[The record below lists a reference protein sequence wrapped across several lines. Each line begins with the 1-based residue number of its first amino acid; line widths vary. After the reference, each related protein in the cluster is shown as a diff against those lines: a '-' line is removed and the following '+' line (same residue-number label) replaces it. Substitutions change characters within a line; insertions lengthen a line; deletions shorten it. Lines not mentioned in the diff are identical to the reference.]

1 LFLKALAGIHREPG
15 IPVPGR
21 SCLLIMTGA
30 TSVARG
36 LPAHSRSWRGLSVLA
51 KLYISLVVI
60 AGLGTLLYGAIH
72 QSSKNIAEFICY
84 LGIAILASRLKVNLP
99 GITGTLSVNFLFIL
113 IGVLELSFSET
124 LILGAIS
131 MLAQCLH
138 PEPPKALQV
147 TFNVCA
153 GSISTALAYLVYHH
167 RLTNLLIGNKP
178 VLLGVAATVYFIAN
192 AGSIATVISLSERR
206 PLTQIL
212 VDCYFWSFP
221 YYLVGAGIAGAIT
234 WLNQTFNWETSLLL
248 VPAVYLIYRS
258 YRLYLGKLEDEKR
271 HVEEMANLHLRTI
284 EALAL
289 AIEAKDHT
297 THEHLQRV
305 RIYAIEV
312 AKELGVEGAELEALH
327 AAALLHDIG
336 KLAVPEH
343 IISKPGRLT
352 PEEFEKMKIH
362 TLVGAEILERVRFPY
377 PVVPIVRAHHEKWDG
392 SGYPMGLKGAEIPI
406 GARILS
412 AVDYLDAL
420 ASDRQYR
427 RALPLRDV
435 MQKLAAESGKSFDP
449 KVVDV
454 LQKRYQYLERLAVTK
469 AGQDPS
475 GPLSTSIKIERGLEP
490 AAGFENATAQDYAG
504 RENTFLSSIAAA
516 RQEAQSLFE
525 LSQDLGASLSLTE
538 TLSVFS
544 VKLKPM
550 VPYDAIAIY
559 IKREAELI
567 PEYVNG
573 DNYRLFSS
581 LRIPIGQG
589 LSGWV
594 AHNRKPIINGNPS
607 VEPGYLNDPSKFST
621 LSSALAV
628 PLEGISGIIGV
639 LALYRGERD
648 AFTSDHLR
656 ILLAVSGK
664 MALSIENALKYQQAE
679 DSATTDYLTGL
690 PNARSLFLQL
700 DRELAR
706 CKRDNSGLTVMV
718 SDMDG
723 FKQINDRFGHLEGN
737 RVLRLF
743 AQALKDGCREYD
755 YVARM
760 GGDEFVV
767 IAPGLAADAAGK
779 KAEQMRALAR
789 QAGNEVCGEDILSLS
804 VGRSLYPEDGKDAE
818 QLLAEADRRMYLE
831 KQKQLSY
838 KDRRSHPRLKCRVTI
853 EMQMEVGGTPL
864 FANLTDVSMGGCYVE
879 TSTILAPGSKIKLG
893 FSMDDTNLSAEGVV
907 ARLDPGS
914 GLAIQFR
921 EMNREGRDRMLKILE
936 FVQKTT
942 TFYNN
947 RYLNSLTK
955 N

>member
-1 LFLKALAGIHREPG
+1 
-15 IPVPGR
+15 
-21 SCLLIMTGA
+21 M
-30 TSVARG
+30 SVA
-36 LPAHSRSWRGLSVLA
+36 A
-51 KLYISLVVI
+51 KLFISLVIV
-60 AGLGTLLYGAIH
+60 AGLAVLIYAGIH

-84 LGIAILASRLKVNLP
+84 LGIAILASRLKVSLP

-113 IGVLELSFSET
+113 IGVLELSFTET

-131 MLAQCLH
+131 MVAQCLF
-138 PEPPKALQV
+138 PDRPKALQV
-147 TFNVCA
+147 AFNVCA
-153 GSISTALAYLVYHH
+153 GCISTSLAYIVYHH
-167 RLTNLLIGNKP
+167 PLANLILPNHP
-178 VLLGVAATVYFIAN
+178 VLLGLSATVYFIAN
-192 AGSIATVISLSERR
+192 AGSIAAVISLTERR
-206 PLTQIL
+206 PLSRIL

-221 YYLVGAGIAGAIT
+221 YYLVGAGIAGMIT
-234 WLNQTFNWETSLLL
+234 WLNQTFNWEMSLLVL
-248 VPAVYLIYRS
+248 PAVYLIYRS

-305 RIYAIEV
+305 RVYAIEV
-312 AKELGVEGAELEALH
+312 AKELGVSGPELEALH

-392 SGYPMGLKGAEIPI
+392 SGYPLGLKGAEIPI

-427 RALPLRDV
+427 RALPLKEV
-435 MQKLAAESGKSFDP
+435 MQKLNAESGKSFDP
-449 KVVDV
+449 RVVNV
-454 LQKRYQYLERLAVTK
+454 LQKRYQNLEEMAIAK
-469 AGQDPS
+469 SAEDPNA
-475 GPLSTSIKIERGLEP
+475 PLSTAIKIERGVEP
-490 AAGFENATAQDYAG
+490 AAGFENAKAQDYAG
-504 RENTFLSSIAAA
+504 KEATFLSSIAAA
-516 RQEAQSLFE
+516 RQEAQALFE
-525 LSQDLGASLSLTE
+525 LSQDLGASLSLGE

-559 IKREAELI
+559 VRREDELV

-581 LRIPIGQG
+581 LRIPVGQG

-594 AHNRKPIINGNPS
+594 AQNRKPIINGNPS
-607 VEPGYLNDPSKFST
+607 VEPGYLNDPTKFST
-621 LSSALAV
+621 LRSALAV
-628 PLEGISGIIGV
+628 PLEGVAGVIGV
-639 LALYRGERD
+639 LALYGAERD

-664 MALSIENALKYQQAE
+664 MALAIENALKYQQAE
-679 DSATTDYLTGL
+679 NSATTDYLTGL

-706 CKRDNSGLTVMV
+706 CKRDNSTLTVMV

-737 RVLRLF
+737 RTLRLF
-743 AQALKDGCREYD
+743 AQALKDSCREYD

-779 KAEQMRALAR
+779 KAEQLRALAR
-789 QAGNEVCGEDILSLS
+789 HAGNEVCGEEILSLS
-804 VGRSLYPEDGKDAE
+804 VGRAVYPDDGKDAE

-831 KQKQLSY
+831 KQKQLAY
-838 KDRRSHPRLKCRVTI
+838 KDRRAHPRMKCRVTI
-853 EMQMEVGGTPL
+853 EMQAGETAVPV
-864 FANLTDVSMGGCYVE
+864 FANLTDISMGGCYIE
-879 TSTILAPGSKIKLG
+879 TSTILSAGSNLKLKV
-893 FSMDDTNLSAEGVV
+893 SMDDPGLWVQGTV

-914 GLAIQFR
+914 GVAVQFR
-921 EMNREGRDRMLKILE
+921 ELNREGRERMFRVLE

-942 TFYNN
+942 TYFNN
-947 RYLNSLTK
+947 RYLDTLAK

>member
-1 LFLKALAGIHREPG
+1 MS
-15 IPVPGR
+15 VP
-21 SCLLIMTGA
+21 
-30 TSVARG
+30 
-36 LPAHSRSWRGLSVLA
+36 A
-51 KLYISLVVI
+51 KLFISLMVT
-60 AGLGTLLYGAIH
+60 AGLGTLIYGGIH

-113 IGVLELSFSET
+113 IGVLELSFTET
-124 LILGAIS
+124 LILGAVS
-131 MLAQCLH
+131 MLAQCMY
-138 PEPPKALQV
+138 PERPKAIQV

-153 GSISTALAYLVYHH
+153 GAVSTALAYLVYHH
-167 RLTNLLIGNKP
+167 PLARLLVGSNAI
-178 VLLGVAATVYFIAN
+178 LLGAAAVVYFVAN
-192 AGSIATVISLSERR
+192 AGSIATVISLTERR
-206 PLTQIL
+206 PLTRIL

-221 YYLVGAGIAGAIT
+221 YYLVGAGIAGAIG
-234 WLNQTFNWETSLLL
+234 WLNESFNWETSLLL
-248 VPAVYLIYRS
+248 VPAVYVIYRS

-312 AKELGVEGAELEALH
+312 AKELGVTGAELEALH

-392 SGYPMGLKGAEIPI
+392 SGYPMGLKGAEIPV

-427 RALPLRDV
+427 RALPLNEV
-435 MQKLAAESGKSFDP
+435 MQKLVAESGKSFDP
-449 KVVDV
+449 KVVAV
-454 LQKRYQYLERLAVTK
+454 LQKRYQQLERLAVAK
-469 AGQDPS
+469 SASDPN
-475 GPLSTSIKIERGLEP
+475 GPLSTAIKIERGLQP
-490 AAGFENATAQDYAG
+490 AAGFENATAQDYVG
-504 RENTFLSSIAAA
+504 RETTFLSSIAAA

-525 LSQDLGASLSLTE
+525 LSQDLGASLSLGE

-550 VPYDAIAIY
+550 VPHDAIAIY
-559 IKREAELI
+559 IKRENELV

-594 AHNRKPIINGNPS
+594 AQNRKPIVNGNPS
-607 VEPGYLNDPSKFST
+607 VEPGYLNDPTKFST
-621 LSSALAV
+621 LRSALAV
-628 PLEGISGIIGV
+628 PLEGVSGVTGV
-639 LALYRGERD
+639 LALYRAERD

-656 ILLAVSGK
+656 ILLAVSSK
-664 MALSIENALKYQQAE
+664 MALSIENALKYAQAE
-679 DSATTDYLTGL
+679 NSATTDYLTGL
-690 PNARSLFLQL
+690 PNARSLFMQL

-706 CKRDNSGLTVMV
+706 CKRDNSSLTVMV
-718 SDMDG
+718 CDLDG

-743 AQALKDGCREYD
+743 AQALKDSCREYD

-767 IAPGLAADAAGK
+767 IAPGLAADAASK
-779 KAEQMRALAR
+779 KAEQMRVLAK
-789 QAGNEVCGEDILSLS
+789 QAGTEVCGEEILSLS
-804 VGRSLYPEDGKDAE
+804 VGRSLYPEDGNDAE
-818 QLLAEADRRMYLE
+818 HLLAEADRRMYLE
-831 KQKQLSY
+831 KQKQLAY

-853 EMQMEVGGTPL
+853 ELQTESGATPL
-864 FANLTDVSMGGCYVE
+864 FANLTDVSMGGCFVE
-879 TSTILAPGSKIKLG
+879 TSAIVAPGSKITLG
-893 FSMDDTNLSAEGVV
+893 FSMDDASLKAEGVV

-914 GLAIQFR
+914 GIAVQFR
-921 EMNREGRDRMLKILE
+921 ELNREGRERMFKILE

-942 TFYNN
+942 TFYNS
-947 RYLNSLTK
+947 RYLESLTK
-955 N
+955 S

>member
-1 LFLKALAGIHREPG
+1 
-15 IPVPGR
+15 
-21 SCLLIMTGA
+21 MTGA
-30 TSVARG
+30 TSIAIG
-36 LPAHSRSWRGLSVLA
+36 LPEHSRSWKSLSFPA
-51 KLYISLVVI
+51 RAYIVLVVI
-60 AGLGTLLYGAIH
+60 AGLGILIYGGIH

-84 LGIAILASRLKVNLP
+84 LGIAILASRLRVNLP

-113 IGVLELSFSET
+113 IGVLELSFTET

-131 MLAQCLH
+131 MLAQCIY
-138 PEPPKALQV
+138 PDRPKALQI

-153 GSISTALAYLVYHH
+153 GSISTAAAYVVYHH
-167 RLTNLLIGNKP
+167 HWTTLLIDSRP
-178 VLLGVAATVYFIAN
+178 VSLGIAATVYFIAN
-192 AGSIATVISLSERR
+192 AGSIAAVISLTERR
-206 PLTQIL
+206 RLIRILT
-212 VDCYFWSFP
+212 DCYLWSFP
-221 YYLVGAGIAGAIT
+221 YYLVGAGIAGLIV
-234 WLNQTFNWETSLLL
+234 WLNQTFNWETALL
-248 VPAVYLIYRS
+248 VLPAVYLIFRS

-305 RIYAIEV
+305 RVYAIEV
-312 AKELGVEGAELEALH
+312 AKELGVTGPELEALH

-343 IISKPGRLT
+343 IISKPGRLS

-427 RALPLRDV
+427 RALPLKEV

-449 KVVDV
+449 KIVDI
-454 LQKRYQYLERLAVTK
+454 LQKRYQHLERLALAK
-469 AGQDPS
+469 SAEDPNA
-475 GPLSTSIKIERGLEP
+475 PLSTAIKIERGEAP
-490 AAGFENATAQDYAG
+490 AAGFENAKVQEQAG
-504 RENTFLSSIAAA
+504 RETTFLSSIAAA
-516 RQEAQSLFE
+516 RQEAQALFE
-525 LSQDLGASLSLTE
+525 LSQDLGASLSLGE

-544 VKLKPM
+544 VKLKPII
-550 VPYDAIAIY
+550 PYDAVAIY
-559 IKREAELI
+559 VKREEELV

-581 LRIPIGQG
+581 LRIPLGQG

-621 LSSALAV
+621 LRSALAV
-628 PLEGISGIIGV
+628 PLEGVGGLIGV
-639 LALYRGERD
+639 LALYRAERD

-664 MALSIENALKYQQAE
+664 MALAIENALKYQQAE
-679 DSATTDYLTGL
+679 NSAITDYLTGL

-706 CKRDNSGLTVMV
+706 CKRDSSSLTVMV

-743 AQALKDGCREYD
+743 AQALKDSCREYD

-779 KAEQMRALAR
+779 KAEQLRALAR
-789 QAGNEVCGEDILSLS
+789 HAGSEVCGEEILSLS
-804 VGRSLYPEDGKDAE
+804 VGRAMYPEDGKDAE

-838 KDRRSHPRLKCRVTI
+838 KDRRTHPRLKCRVTI
-853 EMQMEVGGTPL
+853 EVQTEAAEVPL
-864 FANLTDVSMGGCYVE
+864 FANITDISMGGCYIE
-879 TSTILAPGSKIKLG
+879 TSTIMAPGTQIKLA
-893 FSMDDTNLSAEGVV
+893 FSMDDANLWAEGIV

-914 GLAIQFR
+914 GLAVQFR
-921 EMNREGRDRMLKILE
+921 EMNRDARERMFKILE

-942 TFYNN
+942 TYFNN

-955 N
+955 S

>member
-1 LFLKALAGIHREPG
+1 MIGESSRPVSLPEP
-15 IPVPGR
+15 
-21 SCLLIMTGA
+21 
-30 TSVARG
+30 
-36 LPAHSRSWRGLSVLA
+36 SRSWRGMSVPA
-51 KLYISLVVI
+51 KLFIALIVVS
-60 AGLGTLLYGAIH
+60 GLATLTYGAIH

-84 LGIAILASRLKVNLP
+84 VGIAILASRLKVNLP

-113 IGVLELSFSET
+113 IGVLELSFTET
-124 LILGAIS
+124 MILGAIS
-131 MLAQCLH
+131 MVAQCLY
-138 PEPPKALQV
+138 PDRPKAIQV

-153 GSISTALAYLVYHH
+153 GCLSTAAAYVVYHH
-167 RLTNLLIGNKP
+167 PLTNLLIDSHP
-178 VLLGVAATVYFIAN
+178 VLLGIAATVYFIAN
-192 AGSIATVISLSERR
+192 AGSIATVISLTERR
-206 PLTQIL
+206 PLRRIL

-221 YYLVGAGIAGAIT
+221 YYLVGAAIAGTIA
-234 WLNQTFNWETSLLL
+234 WLNRTLNWETSLLVL
-248 VPAVYLIYRS
+248 PVVYLIYRS

-305 RIYAIEV
+305 RVYAIEV
-312 AKELGVEGAELEALH
+312 GKELGVTGPELEALH

-343 IISKPGRLT
+343 IISKPGRLS

-392 SGYPMGLKGAEIPI
+392 SGYPLGLKGAEIPI

-427 RALPLRDV
+427 RAMPLKEV

-449 KVVDV
+449 RVVDV
-454 LQKRYQYLERLAVTK
+454 LQKRYQQLERLAVAK
-469 AGQDPS
+469 SAEDPNA
-475 GPLSTSIKIERGLEP
+475 PLSTAIRIERGLEP

-516 RQEAQSLFE
+516 RQEAQALFE
-525 LSQDLGASLSLTE
+525 LSQDLGASLSLGE

-559 IKREAELI
+559 ILREHELA

-581 LRIPIGQG
+581 LRIPVGQG

-594 AHNRKPIINGNPS
+594 AQNRKPIINGNPS
-607 VEPGYLNDPSKFST
+607 VEPGYLNDPTKFST
-621 LSSALAV
+621 LRSALAV
-628 PLEGISGIIGV
+628 PLEGVAGVIGV
-639 LALYRGERD
+639 LALYRSDRD
-648 AFTSDHLR
+648 AFTTDHLR

-664 MALSIENALKYQQAE
+664 MALAIENALKYQQAE
-679 DSATTDYLTGL
+679 NSATTDYLTGL

-706 CKRDNSGLTVMV
+706 CKRDNTTLTVMV

-743 AQALKDGCREYD
+743 AQALKDSCREYD

-767 IAPGLAADAAGK
+767 VAPGLAPDAAGK
-779 KAEQMRALAR
+779 KAEQMRALAKH
-789 QAGNEVCGEDILSLS
+789 AGSEVCGEEILSLS
-804 VGRSLYPEDGKDAE
+804 VGRAAYPADGNDAE

-831 KQKQLSY
+831 KQKQLAY
-838 KDRRSHPRLKCRVTI
+838 KDRRAHPRMKCRVTI
-853 EMQMEVGGTPL
+853 EMQTDTGAVPM
-864 FANLTDVSMGGCYVE
+864 FANLTDISMGGCYVE
-879 TSTILAPGSKIKLG
+879 TSTIVSPGSKLKLK
-893 FSMDDTNLSAEGVV
+893 FSMDDATLVAEGVV
-907 ARLDPGS
+907 NRMDPGS
-914 GLAIQFR
+914 GVAVQFR
-921 EMNREGRDRMLKILE
+921 EMNREGRERMFRILE

-942 TFYNN
+942 TYFNN
-947 RYLNSLTK
+947 RYLDSITK
-955 N
+955 G

>member
-1 LFLKALAGIHREPG
+1 
-15 IPVPGR
+15 
-21 SCLLIMTGA
+21 MTGN
-30 TSVARG
+30 TSTASG
-36 LPAHSRSWRGLSVLA
+36 TTMPSRSWRGLPLA
-51 KLYISLVVI
+51 ARAFISLIVA
-60 AGLGTLLYGAIH
+60 AGTATLLYGAIH
-72 QSSKNIAEFICY
+72 QTSRNIAEFICY
-84 LGIAILASRLKVNLP
+84 LGIAVLASRLKVNLP

-113 IGVLELSFSET
+113 VGVLELSFSET
-124 LILGAIS
+124 LTLGAVS
-131 MLAQCLH
+131 MLAQCLY
-138 PEPPKALQV
+138 PDRPNAIQV

-153 GSISTALAYLVYHH
+153 GSISTALAYLVFNHPLALH
-167 RLTNLLIGNKP
+167 WIQSRTL
-178 VLLGVAATVYFIAN
+178 LLGIAATVYFIAN
-192 AGSIATVISLSERR
+192 AGSIATVISLTERR
-206 PLTQIL
+206 PLNRIL

-221 YYLVGAGIAGAIT
+221 YYLVGAGIAGIIA

-289 AIEAKDHT
+289 AIEAKDQT
-297 THEHLQRV
+297 THDHLQRV
-305 RIYAIEV
+305 RVYAIEV
-312 AKELGVEGAELEALH
+312 AKELGVAGTELEALH

-392 SGYPMGLKGAEIPI
+392 SGYPLGLKGAEIPI
-406 GARILS
+406 GARVLS

-427 RALPLRDV
+427 RALPLQEV
-435 MQKLAAESGKSFDP
+435 MQKLVAEAGKSFDP
-449 KVVDV
+449 KVVDI
-454 LQKRYQYLERLAVTK
+454 LQRRYQSLERMAVAK
-469 AGQDPS
+469 SAGDDNS
-475 GPLSTSIKIERGLEP
+475 PLSTAIKIERGEAP
-490 AAGFENATAQDYAG
+490 AAGFENASVPEFA
-504 RENTFLSSIAAA
+504 RSENTFLSSIAAA

-525 LSQDLGASLSLTE
+525 LSQDLGASLSLGE

-559 IKREAELI
+559 IQRENELV

-581 LRIPIGQG
+581 LRIPLGQG

-594 AHNRKPIINGNPS
+594 AQNKKPIINGNPS

-621 LSSALAV
+621 LRSALAV
-628 PLEGISGIIGV
+628 PLVGVSGVIGV

-648 AFTSDHLR
+648 SFTTDNLR
-656 ILLAVSGK
+656 ILLAVSSK
-664 MALSIENALKYQQAE
+664 MALSIENALKYAQAE
-679 DSATTDYLTGL
+679 NSATTDYLTGL

-706 CKRDNSGLTVMV
+706 CKRDNSSLTVMV

-743 AQALKDGCREYD
+743 AQALKDSCREYD

-767 IAPGLAADAAGK
+767 VAPGLPADSAGK
-779 KAEQMRALAR
+779 KAEQLRALAK
-789 QAGNEVCGEDILSLS
+789 QAGFEVCGEEILSLS
-804 VGRSLYPEDGKDAE
+804 VGQAVCPVDGTDAE

-838 KDRRSHPRLKCRVTI
+838 KDRRLHPRLKCRVTI
-853 EMQMEVGGTPL
+853 ELHSEAGSGPL
-864 FANLTDVSMGGCYVE
+864 FGNLTDVSMGGCYVE
-879 TSTILAPGSKIKLG
+879 TSAIVSPGTKLKVV
-893 FSMDDTNLSAEGVV
+893 FSLDDGALSADGVV
-907 ARLDPGS
+907 ARIDPGS
-914 GLAIQFR
+914 GVAVQFK
-921 EMNREGRDRMLKILE
+921 EMTREGREKMFKVIE
-936 FVQKTT
+936 FVQKAT

-947 RYLNSLTK
+947 RYFENLLK
-955 N
+955 R

>member
-1 LFLKALAGIHREPG
+1 MGFLREAEG
-15 IPVPGR
+15 AFLGFYVPDA
-21 SCLLIMTGA
+21 MTGA
-30 TSVARG
+30 IRFAEG
-36 LPAHSRSWRGLSVLA
+36 LVSSSPSWRGLSLSA
-51 KLYISLVVI
+51 RLFISLVVV
-60 AGLGTLLYGAIH
+60 AGTATLVYGGIH
-72 QSSKNIAEFICY
+72 QSSKNIAQFICY
-84 LGIAILASRLKVNLP
+84 LGIAILASRLNVSLP
-99 GITGTLSVNFLFIL
+99 GITGTLSVNFLFVL
-113 IGVLELSFSET
+113 IGVLELSFTET
-124 LILGAIS
+124 LILGAVA
-131 MLAQCLH
+131 MLAQCLY
-138 PEPPKALQV
+138 PDRPKAVQV

-153 GSISTALAYLVYHH
+153 GAVSTALAYGVYHH
-167 RLTNLLIGNKP
+167 PLTSL
-178 VLLGVAATVYFIAN
+178 LLGSRPVMLGAAATVYFIAN
-192 AGSIATVISLSERR
+192 AGSIAMVISLTERR
-206 PLTQIL
+206 PLTRIII
-212 VDCYFWSFP
+212 DCYFWSFP
-221 YYLVGAGIAGAIT
+221 YYLVGAGIAGSIA
-234 WLNQTFNWETSLLL
+234 WLNETFNWETSLLL

-312 AKELGVEGAELEALH
+312 AKELGVGGPELEALH

-392 SGYPMGLKGAEIPI
+392 SGYPHGLKGAEIPI

-427 RALPLRDV
+427 RALPLREV

-449 KVVDV
+449 RVVET
-454 LQKRYQYLERLAVTK
+454 LERRYEYLERLAIAK
-469 AGQDPS
+469 SSEDPNGS
-475 GPLSTSIKIERGLEP
+475 LPTAIKIERGLAP
-490 AAGFENATAQDYAG
+490 AAGFENAAAQDYAG
-504 RENTFLSSIAAA
+504 KEATFLSSIAAA
-516 RQEAQSLFE
+516 RQEAQALFE
-525 LSQDLGASLSLTE
+525 LSQDLGASLSLGE

-559 IKREAELI
+559 IRREDELVAEF
-567 PEYVNG
+567 VNG

-594 AHNRKPIINGNPS
+594 AQNQKPIVNGNPS

-621 LSSALAV
+621 LRSALAV
-628 PLEGISGIIGV
+628 PLEGVTGVIGV
-639 LALYRGERD
+639 LALYRAERD

-656 ILLAVSGK
+656 IVLVVSGK
-664 MALSIENALKYQQAE
+664 MALAIENALKYQQAE
-679 DSATTDYLTGL
+679 SSATTDYLTGL

-700 DRELAR
+700 ERELAR
-706 CKRDNSGLTVMV
+706 CKRDNSSLTVMV

-743 AQALKDGCREYD
+743 AQALKDSCREYD

-767 IAPGLAADAAGK
+767 IAPGLAADAAGTK
-779 KAEQMRALAR
+779 SERMRALAR
-789 QAGNEVCGEDILSLS
+789 QAGAEVCGEEILSLS
-804 VGRSLYPEDGKDAE
+804 VGRAVYPEDGKDAE

-831 KQKQLSY
+831 KQKHLLH
-838 KDRRSHPRLKCRVTI
+838 KDRRLHPRLKCRVTI
-853 EMQMEVGGTPL
+853 ELTSDAGSAPL
-864 FANLTDVSMGGCYVE
+864 FANLTDISMGGCYIE
-879 TSTILAPGSKIKLG
+879 TSTILAAGSKIKLG
-893 FSMDDTNLSAEGVV
+893 FSMEDPSLTAEGVV
-907 ARLDPGS
+907 ARLEPGS
-914 GLAIQFR
+914 GIAVQFR
-921 EMNREGRDRMLKILE
+921 EMNRDGRDRMFKILE
-936 FVQKTT
+936 LVQKTT
-942 TFYNN
+942 AYYNN
-947 RYLNSLTK
+947 RYFENLMK
-955 N
+955 QR

>member
-1 LFLKALAGIHREPG
+1 MRRDVVNRSQNWRDLTPG
-15 IPVPGR
+15 
-21 SCLLIMTGA
+21 
-30 TSVARG
+30 
-36 LPAHSRSWRGLSVLA
+36 A
-51 KLYISLVVI
+51 KLLISLVVT
-60 AGLGTLLYGAIH
+60 AGTGVLLYAAINPI
-72 QSSKNIAEFICY
+72 SKNIAQFICY
-84 LGIAILASRLKVNLP
+84 LLIALLASRLKVNLP
-99 GITGTLSVNFLFIL
+99 GITGTMSVNFLFIL
-113 IGVLELSFSET
+113 LGILELSFTET
-124 LILGAIS
+124 LVLGTAAILVQCFYRDRPSAI
-131 MLAQCLH
+131 
-138 PEPPKALQV
+138 QV
-147 TFNVCA
+147 TFNICA
-153 GSISTALAYLVYHH
+153 SAFSIAVAYDVYHIAFSH
-167 RLTNLLIGNKP
+167 WPPHTHPLVLI
-178 VLLGVAATVYFIAN
+178 VAASTYFVAN
-192 AGSIATVISLSERR
+192 TGSIAAVISLTEGKSLRR
-206 PLTQIL
+206 IW
-212 VDCYFWSFP
+212 VECYFWSFP
-221 YYLVGAGIAGAIT
+221 YYLVGAGLAGVVG
-234 WLNQTFNWETSLLL
+234 WLNGKFGWQASLLV
-248 VPAVYLIYRS
+248 VPVIYLIYRS

-297 THEHLQRV
+297 THDHLQRV
-305 RIYAIEV
+305 RVYAIEV
-312 AKELGVEGAELEALH
+312 AKELNVTPGEMEALH

-362 TLVGAEILERVRFPY
+362 PVVGAEILERVRFPY

-392 SGYPMGLKGAEIPI
+392 TGYPFGLRGEEIPI

-435 MQKLAAESGKSFDP
+435 MQKLGAESGKAFDP

-454 LQKRYQYLERLAVTK
+454 LQKRYQHLERLAVAKSAT
-469 AGQDPS
+469 DPS
-475 GPLSTSIKIERGLEP
+475 GPLSTAIKIQRGLEP
-490 AAGFENATAQDYAG
+490 AAGFENATVQDYAG

-559 IKREAELI
+559 IKRDEELV

-581 LRIPIGQG
+581 LRLPMGQG

-621 LSSALAV
+621 LRSALAI
-628 PLEGISGIIGV
+628 PLEGVAGVIGV
-639 LALYRGERD
+639 LALYRAERD
-648 AFTSDHLR
+648 AFTTDHLR

-664 MALSIENALKYQQAE
+664 MALAIENALKYQQAE
-679 DSATTDYLTGL
+679 NSATTDYLTGL
-690 PNARSLFLQL
+690 PNARSLFMQL

-706 CKRDNSGLTVMV
+706 CKRDNTSLTVMV

-743 AQALKDGCREYD
+743 AQALKDTCREYD

-767 IAPGLAADAAGK
+767 IAPGLTPDGSAK
-779 KAEQMRALAR
+779 KTEQMRALAR
-789 QAGNEVCGEDILSLS
+789 HAGSEVCGEDILSLS
-804 VGRSLYPEDGKDAE
+804 VGRAVFPADGKDAE

-831 KQKQLSY
+831 KQKQLAY
-838 KDRRSHPRLKCRVTI
+838 KDLRAHPRLKCRVTI
-853 EMQMEVGGTPL
+853 ALQTESNGVPL
-864 FANLTDVSMGGCYVE
+864 FANLTDISLGGCFIE
-879 TSTILAPGSKIKLG
+879 TSTILSPGSKIKLG
-893 FSMDDTNLSAEGVV
+893 FSMDDATLSTEGVV
-907 ARLDPGS
+907 MRLDPGS
-914 GLAIQFR
+914 GVAVQFP
-921 EMNREGRDRMLKILE
+921 ELNREARDRMFRIIE

-942 TFYNN
+942 SFYNK
-947 RYLNSLTK
+947 RYLDSLAK
-955 N
+955 S

>member
-1 LFLKALAGIHREPG
+1 MI
-15 IPVPGR
+15 
-21 SCLLIMTGA
+21 GA
-30 TSVARG
+30 TGISMG
-36 LPAHSRSWRGLSVLA
+36 LPERSRSWKVLSVPA
-51 KLYISLVVI
+51 KLFIALVVL
-60 AGLGTLLYGAIH
+60 AGLGTLIYGGIH
-72 QSSKNIAEFICY
+72 QSSRNIAEFICY

-99 GITGTLSVNFLFIL
+99 GITGTLSVNFLFVL
-113 IGVLELSFSET
+113 IGVLELSFTET

-131 MLAQCLH
+131 MLAQCVYPH
-138 PEPPKALQV
+138 RAKALQV
-147 TFNVCA
+147 AFNVCA
-153 GSISTALAYLVYHH
+153 SSVSTALAYLAYHH
-167 RLTNLLIGNKP
+167 RLIHLVIDNRP
-178 VLLGVAATVYFIAN
+178 ALLGLSATVYFIAN
-192 AGSIATVISLSERR
+192 AGLIATAISLSERR
-206 PLTQIL
+206 PVSRIL
-212 VDCYFWSFP
+212 VDSYSWSFP
-221 YYLVGAGIAGAIT
+221 YYLVGAGIAGGIG
-234 WLNQTFNWETSLLL
+234 WLNEKFNWETSPLEL
-248 VPAVYLIYRS
+248 PHAYRIS
-258 YRLYLGKLEDEKR
+258 RSSRLYLGKLEDEKR

-305 RIYAIEV
+305 RVYALEV
-312 AKELGVEGAELEALH
+312 AKELGVVGPELEALH

-392 SGYPMGLKGAEIPI
+392 TGYPLGLKGAEIPI

-427 RALPLRDV
+427 RALPMREV
-435 MQKLAAESGKSFDP
+435 IQKLAAESGKSFDP
-449 KVVDV
+449 KVVDI
-454 LQKRYQYLERLAVTK
+454 LQKRYEHLEEMALAK
-469 AGQDPS
+469 SAEDPNA
-475 GPLSTSIKIERGLEP
+475 PLSTAIKIERGLEP
-490 AAGFENATAQDYAG
+490 AAGFENARVQDYAG
-504 RENTFLSSIAAA
+504 RETTFLSSITAA
-516 RQEAQSLFE
+516 RQEAQALFE
-525 LSQDLGASLSLTE
+525 LSQDLGASLSLGE

-581 LRIPIGQG
+581 LRIPVGQG

-621 LSSALAV
+621 LRSALAV
-628 PLEGISGIIGV
+628 PLEGIAGVIGV

-656 ILLAVSGK
+656 ILPAVSGK

-706 CKRDNSGLTVMV
+706 CKRDNLALTVMV

-743 AQALKDGCREYD
+743 AQALKDSCREYD

-767 IAPGLAADAAGK
+767 IAPGLAADTAGK

-789 QAGNEVCGEDILSLS
+789 QAGSEVCGEEILSLS
-804 VGRSLYPEDGKDAE
+804 VGRAVYPADGKDAE
-818 QLLAEADRRMYLE
+818 QLLAEADRRMYIE
-831 KQKQLSY
+831 KQKQLAY
-838 KDRRSHPRLKCRVTI
+838 KDRRAHPRLKCRVTI
-853 EMQMEVGGTPL
+853 ELQTEAGGLPMY
-864 FANLTDVSMGGCYVE
+864 ANLTDISMGGCYVE
-879 TSTILAPGSKIKLG
+879 TSTILTAGSQIKLG
-893 FSMDDTNLSAEGVV
+893 FSMNDPTLSVEGAVM
-907 ARLDPGS
+907 RLDPGA
-914 GLAIQFR
+914 G
-921 EMNREGRDRMLKILE
+921 
-936 FVQKTT
+936 
-942 TFYNN
+942 
-947 RYLNSLTK
+947 
-955 N
+955 